1 MDALK
6 LEIKVKPQGKR
17 NALTRQ
23 EDGTWLAELT
33 APPVDGKANKALIDL
48 LAKHF
53 RCPKAAVTIKH
64 GASGR
69 RKIVVLQ
76 GVPA

>member
-23 EDGTWLAELT
+23 ADGTWLAELT
-33 APPVDGKANKALIDL
+33 APP
-48 LAKHF
+48 
-53 RCPKAAVTIKH
+53 P
-64 GASGR
+64 S
-69 RKIVVLQ
+69 
-76 GVPA
+76 